1 MRNLLKTLSL
11 SFDKYSRTED
21 ACAVVPILR
30 SPGKV
35 SAGRERTMS
44 DLIITPEVLD
54 AFESSL
60 GRKTIHC
67 LSNVQVQALV
77 KTIRNAWTE
86 RDSLRG
92 ELHALRTFV
101 AQKEATPKE

>member
-1 MRNLLKTLSL
+1 
-11 SFDKYSRTED
+11 
-21 ACAVVPILR
+21 
-30 SPGKV
+30 
-35 SAGRERTMS
+35 MS

-54 AFESSL
+54 AFENNL

-77 KTIRNAWTE
+77 KTIRSAWAE

-101 AQKEATPKE
+101 AQLEAQRKG

>member
-1 MRNLLKTLSL
+1 
-11 SFDKYSRTED
+11 
-21 ACAVVPILR
+21 
-30 SPGKV
+30 
-35 SAGRERTMS
+35 MS

-60 GRKTIHC
+60 GRKTIHY

-77 KTIRNAWTE
+77 KTIRSAWAE

-101 AQKEATPKE
+101 VQRETDKKR